1 MCCLIVCC
9 WGCSAMLSV
18 VVCCCAMLSA
28 VFCCCATLSTV
39 VVCCCPHTVTIF
51 LSPHHRPSSPSV
63 PCDRTSNTAT
73 ASNHHHCVLLSVVV
87 CCCVMLQSVFCTTS
101 DKVTVVN
108 MLPIPAVASSP
119 GRQRYVQLCCVSGRG
134 RTMLLFPSS
143 SPPQLLLWPVYSV
156 SILVFLEQRWLN

>member
-9 WGCSAMLSV
+9 WCCSAMLSTV
-18 VVCCCAMLSA
+18 VVCWSAML
-28 VFCCCATLSTV
+28 FV

-51 LSPHHRPSSPSV
+51 LSPHRPASPNV

-73 ASNHHHCVLLSVVV
+73 ASNIHHCVLLSAVV

-101 DKVTVVN
+101 YKVTVVN
-108 MLPIPAVASSP
+108 MIPIPVVASSP
-119 GRQRYVQLCCVSGRG
+119 VRQRYVQLCCVSGRG

-143 SPPQLLLWPVYSV
+143 SPSQLLLWPVC
-156 SILVFLEQRWLN
+156 LH